1 MKILPTAT
9 LGGTLL
15 ATATWAGQADVVEAM
30 AYREGGGTYRFEV
43 AVRHDDTG
51 WQHYADRWDI
61 LTADGTILASREL
74 LHPHEDEQPFTR
86 SLGGVR
92 VPAAV
97 RQVQIRAHDKVHGNG
112 GKTLTIDLP

>member
-1 MKILPTAT
+1 MKILPAAA
-9 LGGTLL
+9 LAGTLF
-15 ATATWAGQADVVEAM
+15 ATTAWAGQADVVGAT
-30 AYREGGGTYRFEV
+30 AHREGDGTYRFEV
-43 AVRHDDTG
+43 SVRHDDTG

-61 LTADGTILASREL
+61 LTVDGTVLGSREL

-97 RQVQIRAHDKVHGNG
+97 RQVQIRAHDKVHGIG
-112 GKTLTIDLP
+112 GEALTIDLP

>member
-1 MKILPTAT
+1 MRILPVA
-9 LGGTLL
+9 LAGTMF
-15 ATATWAGQADVVEAM
+15 AISAWAGQADVEA
-30 AYREGGGTYRFEV
+30 ATAHREGNGTYRFEV

-51 WQHYADRWDI
+51 WKHYADRWDI
-61 LTADGTILASREL
+61 LTVDGTVLGSREL

-92 VPAAV
+92 IPAAV
-97 RQVQIRAHDKVHGNG
+97 RRVQIRAHDTEHGNG